1 MELSAELREVALEA
15 AALSGEVAVNGHT
28 NGDIQVDETMDTAV
42 DPTISGTT
50 LPALAETMSSAD
62 PHGLPL
68 DSIPDSTNPN
78 IPAADQM
85 ATGASDPP
93 APPTPS
99 KTWQA
104 HNLDIDLISLKLSK
118 HKYLTPSDFLADIA
132 KIEENAEKLMDP
144 DRITKIGEMGAHA
157 RMHVLNFDP
166 AWEPRF
172 EAYADRVRER
182 KAKRAEEKKK
192 AADAAAGVASGPV
205 SSADEP
211 GVQVHED
218 SLKRP
223 REDGD
228 ADEGEE
234 RGDKRQKE
242 DIVMDEPT
250 PASITPIV
258 DTPAPAD
265 VEQPTIPAP
274 RPTYPPFVLPPATL
288 SSLKS
293 TLTHATSSFNVE
305 QLEQLR
311 ANCFDTIW
319 KYRAEWDRT
328 TCLSELGRVIDGFV
342 GEVEEMKE
350 RDSDYGV

>member
-15 AALSGEVAVNGHT
+15 QALAGELTVNGHT
-28 NGDIQVDETMDTAV
+28 NGEAHLEEIAGSIADPIPSGSTLPALTETLSSTNPHPL
-42 DPTISGTT
+42 PTNLDQTT
-50 LPALAETMSSAD
+50 LPAPAETEST
-62 PHGLPL
+62 LP
-68 DSIPDSTNPN
+68 TTA
-78 IPAADQM
+78 PAA
-85 ATGASDPP
+85 AP
-93 APPTPS
+93 AAAPT
-99 KTWQA
+99 TWQA

-172 EAYADRVRER
+172 EAYAARVRER
-182 KAKRAEEKKK
+182 KAKRAEKK
-192 AADAAAGVASGPV
+192 AADATAATTGGAATGEVMQGEGQEV
-205 SSADEP
+205 E
-211 GVQVHED
+211 

-228 ADEGEE
+228 DEEE
-234 RGDKRQKE
+234 RGDKRHKE
-242 DIVMDEPT
+242 DIVMEEPT
-250 PASITPIV
+250 PAT
-258 DTPAPAD
+258 TT
-265 VEQPTIPAP
+265 VETIPQPTEPTIPPP
-274 RPTYPPFVLPPATL
+274 RPTYPPFILPPTTL
-288 SSLKS
+288 SNLKS
-293 TLTHATSSFNVE
+293 TLTHATSSFNIE

-328 TCLSELGRVIDGFV
+328 GCLAELGKVVDGFV
-342 GEVEEMKE
+342 GEVEELKE
-350 RDSDYGV
+350 GDEDYGV